1 MEPKNILIITKYAS
15 TKKEGFDSRIS
26 VLAQELVK
34 KHCEVTIVTSNSNH
48 VAKYQKSLY
57 KIQKYIYNDVNFK
70 IVNTLQYKSTTSLK
84 RILSWFD
91 FELKLFL
98 NLKKLVIKKPD
109 VIIVSSLS
117 LLTVVN
123 GLILKNKFKSTKLI
137 FEIRDIWPLTLTE
150 EGGYS
155 KYHPAVLFLGFIEKI
170 GYKYCDA
177 IVGTMPNLSEHV
189 ENVLNKKVTNV
200 YCVPFGVS
208 SGAHELS
215 DTAILENELLNKF
228 KKFSKEKFTVGY
240 AGSIGLSNGLDTIIE
255 VVKKL
260 NENRDINF
268 VFLGD
273 GWYKDK
279 YEKELSQYPN
289 AFFTGRVDRD
299 HVKYFL
305 YHCDVLFIAALPSKV
320 WLYGWSLNKM
330 IDYMISGK
338 PVIAEYDGYKSMI
351 NEANS
356 GFFVKSGN
364 ADELRNKIVE
374 VSKIP
379 PIDLKKMGENGKEWI
394 IKNRNWS
401 KLAADYLSIIDDIKK

>member
-1 MEPKNILIITKYAS
+1 LKNILIITKLAS
-15 TKKEGFDSRIS
+15 TKKEGFESRIS
-26 VLAQELVK
+26 VLAQEFVK
-34 KHCEVTIVTSNSNH
+34 KKHTVTVVTSNSNH
-48 VAKYQKSLY
+48 LAYYKKTSR
-57 KIQKYIYNDVNFK
+57 KIQDYVHNGVNFK
-70 IVNTLQYKSTTSLK
+70 VLKNLQYKNTISL
-84 RILSWFD
+84 RRVLSWVD
-91 FELKLFL
+91 FELKIFF
-98 NLKKLVIKKPD
+98 NLKKLITIKPD

-117 LLTVVN
+117 LLTVIN
-123 GLILKNKFKSTKLI
+123 GLILKRKYKQAKMI
-137 FEIRDIWPLTLTE
+137 FEVRDIWPLTLIE
-150 EGGYS
+150 EGNYS
-155 KYHPAVLFLGFIEKI
+155 KHHPAVLFLGFIEKI
-170 GYKYCDA
+170 GYRYYDA

-208 SGAHELS
+208 ASVQELS
-215 DTAILENELLNKF
+215 DTTILENELLNKF
-228 KKFSKEKFTVGY
+228 KKFSNGKFTVGY

-260 NENRDINF
+260 KENRDINF
-268 VFLGD
+268 VFLGE
-273 GWYKDK
+273 GGYKDK

-289 AFFTGRVDRD
+289 ALFTGRVDRE
-299 HVKYFL
+299 HVQYFL

-364 ADELRNKIVE
+364 IDELKDKIEE
-374 VSKIP
+374 VAKIQ
-379 PIDLKKMGENGKEWI
+379 PIDLEKKGRNGKEWI
-394 IKNRNWS
+394 IKNRTWS
-401 KLAADYLSIIDDIKK
+401 KLAADYLSIIDKTIKF